1 MVCEA
6 WQYNPAQPGPTRA
19 TSGGGLAVDAAGGAV
34 GSSAARRRTPQQ
46 GVGSAAHILYS
57 LPPTSSSLIISEW
70 PSLRS
75 LELHELSISLDMSSS
90 VRGMR
95 HHVGECSLYP
105 CRSGYAFSLIGATVS
120 SHSISELVLHPELA
134 SNSTL
139 GLGLGLG
146 LGAGD
151 HLGSRGPSRC
161 VSLGRR
167 PERLLRCA
175 HTEDPHSIDLGR
187 ALGSG
192 RVCEDAQV
200 ETHVL
205 RGVLTA
211 LELWCEEARLGV
223 KGG

>member
-1 MVCEA
+1 M
-6 WQYNPAQPGPTRA
+6 
-19 TSGGGLAVDAAGGAV
+19 
-34 GSSAARRRTPQQ
+34 
-46 GVGSAAHILYS
+46 
-57 LPPTSSSLIISEW
+57 
-70 PSLRS
+70 
-75 LELHELSISLDMSSS
+75 
-90 VRGMR
+90 
-95 HHVGECSLYP
+95 
-105 CRSGYAFSLIGATVS
+105 
-120 SHSISELVLHPELA
+120 
-134 SNSTL
+134 
-139 GLGLGLG
+139 GLGLG